1 MDKSR
6 IVESIVVAVDEV
18 FSMMLDMQLER
29 GEDYVVTTVPHPEEG
44 VVALIGLAGAW
55 AGTGSIACAP
65 EFACRISSQMLM
77 TEYAAVND
85 EVLDAIAE
93 VTNMIMGNVKTRLE
107 EILGP
112 MGLSIPTVVY
122 GRNFTTHTVKTDE
135 WIVVPFLFKEYRME
149 VKLCMVPARAPGVRR
164 GGVSAPALVKA

>member
-1 MDKSR
+1 
-6 IVESIVVAVDEV
+6 
-18 FSMMLDMQLER
+18 
-29 GEDYVVTTVPHPEEG
+29 
-44 VVALIGLAGAW
+44 
-55 AGTGSIACAP
+55 
-65 EFACRISSQMLM
+65 
-77 TEYAAVND
+77 
-85 EVLDAIAE
+85 
-93 VTNMIMGNVKTRLE
+93 
-107 EILGP
+107 